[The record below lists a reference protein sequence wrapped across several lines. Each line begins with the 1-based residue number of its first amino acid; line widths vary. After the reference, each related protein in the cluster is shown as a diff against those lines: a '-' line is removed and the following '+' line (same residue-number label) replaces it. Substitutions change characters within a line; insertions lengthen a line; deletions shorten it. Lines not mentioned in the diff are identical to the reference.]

1 MMNGEHLPPKYT
13 ISLAHQVATGECLHP
28 DRFSG
33 GAESNGFL
41 RRRGFDVVKCDRG
54 GSVHDGR
61 STSVSSPSERKRHMI
76 ASTRHSERCPE
87 CKIRVGELLERIYGT
102 CVPDH
107 RSGWETGLALTQEP
121 R

>member
-1 MMNGEHLPPKYT
+1 MKADALLPPEYT
-13 ISLAHQVATGECLHP
+13 IALAHQVATGECLRP
-28 DRFSG
+28 DQYSG

-41 RRRGFDVVKCDRG
+41 RLRGFDVVECNCG

-61 STSVSSPSERKRHMI
+61 ITSVSGPSEWKRHMI

-102 CVPDH
+102 CVPNH
-107 RSGWETGLALTQEP
+107 RFGWQTGLVLTSIS
-121 R
+121 